1 MNGNIMITDGNDTF
15 GAFYFCGN
23 EYLKVSIDKPGLGLP
38 LERLFRVYKATDRK
52 PSSDSGQTYIL
63 HFASDELLS
72 SESILVSKAYKSRKI
87 KDVVSDILLKELN
100 VDPQR
105 ISSLEDTSG
114 SFDFIIPN
122 YRPFEAIQW
131 AAARGYDQK
140 KFCYFFFENRNGFN
154 LSSLQTLIKQKPYKT
169 LKYELKNADRDPA
182 NNKDSIDNF
191 EIINDF
197 DMITSIS
204 NGSFSSRLLSID
216 IFTQKF
222 ENIDYSLLT
231 AEGQG
236 NLINKYKPVNS
247 FKNSKNQTLFNS
259 PDAFFRTYLTINDT
273 PSEKSNDVKYWMLP
287 RAMHMTLLNHFKIQ
301 IIIPGDVALKAG
313 DVVEYEFPAFESADS
328 GGKKLDKPRSGKYL
342 VASINHK
349 FSADTFESIV
359 ELVSDSFA
367 EAVPAAKDGLNKLT
381 KKGK

>member
-1 MNGNIMITDGNDTF
+1 
-15 GAFYFCGN
+15 
-23 EYLKVSIDKPGLGLP
+23 
-38 LERLFRVYKATDRK
+38 
-52 PSSDSGQTYIL
+52 
-63 HFASDELLS
+63 
-72 SESILVSKAYKSRKI
+72 
-87 KDVVSDILLKELN
+87 
-100 VDPQR
+100 
-105 ISSLEDTSG
+105 
-114 SFDFIIPN
+114 
-122 YRPFEAIQW
+122 
-131 AAARGYDQK
+131 
-140 KFCYFFFENRNGFN
+140 
-154 LSSLQTLIKQKPYKT
+154 
-169 LKYELKNADRDPA
+169 
-182 NNKDSIDNF
+182 
-191 EIINDF
+191 
-197 DMITSIS
+197 MITSIS